1 MGVEATGDHGAG
13 AEGTG
18 SGSVATVV
26 TAESRTATAVAEKA
40 AREEKAIKELTG
52 RLVQTY
58 TETYSAER
66 VESAVGAARRRFDGH
81 VVRDFVP
88 ILVERI
94 VRRELDGSPDD
105 PDAETAAAQPVPEAP
120 APSPIDRLR
129 TLVSPPWTVGKLAIP
144 VAALIVI
151 VIAVAASIGGGGG
164 GGTTAPAAA
173 ADQVL
178 VHGIVGSEKMGFFD
192 DPRVKDALARN
203 GIRIQADAAGSRQ
216 IATSVDLDK
225 YDFAFPS
232 STPAAERILRQRN
245 ITTKYTPFS
254 SPMAI
259 ATFAPIVDLLTRAG
273 VVKPGPVP
281 TFDMNRYL
289 DLTQHGTQWD
299 QLPGN
304 TEYPVNKSLLIGT
317 TDPRTSNS
325 AAMYLAVAGYVA
337 NDNSIVR
344 GQTAEDFV
352 LGKVARLF
360 TKQGYTE
367 NTSEGP
373 FAEYLQA
380 GIGPAPMVWIY
391 EAQFVEAG
399 VQGKLKPDMQLLY
412 PGPTVLSRHTVVPLT
427 PAGDRIG
434 RLLSTDPELQQLAAE
449 HGYRTDSST
458 QFTKIATDHAIPVAT
473 DIANV
478 VDPPAYDTLEHLLD
492 GVAKSYN

>member
-13 AEGTG
+13 PEETAGT
-18 SGSVATVV
+18 VATS
-26 TAESRTATAVAEKA
+26 ESRAATAIAEKA

-52 RLVQTY
+52 RLVQAY
-58 TETYSAER
+58 TESYSAER
-66 VESAVGAARRRFDGH
+66 VHSAVGAARRRFDGH
-81 VVRDFVP
+81 TVRDFVP

-94 VRRELDGSPDD
+94 ARRELDGSPED
-105 PDAETAAAQPVPEAP
+105 PGTETVAAQQITEPSSASP
-120 APSPIDRLR
+120 ADRLR
-129 TLVSPPWTVGKLAIP
+129 AAARDLLPPPWTARKLVLP

-151 VIAVAASIGGGGG
+151 VVAVAVSIGGGGG
-164 GGTTAPAAA
+164 GTPAPAAA
-173 ADQVL
+173 AEQVL

-192 DPRVKDALARN
+192 DPRVVDALARN
-203 GIRIQADAAGSRQ
+203 GVRIQVEAAGSRQ
-216 IATSVDLDK
+216 IATSVDLGK

-337 NDNSIVR
+337 NDNTIVR

-352 LGKVARLF
+352 LGKVSRLF

-367 NTSEGP
+367 NSSEGP
-373 FAEYLQA
+373 FAEYLQG
-380 GIGPAPMVWIY
+380 GIGPAPLVWIY

-427 PAGDRIG
+427 PAGDRVG
-434 RLLSTDPELQQLAAE
+434 RLLSTDPELQRLATE
-449 HGYRTDSST
+449 HGYRTDNSAE
-458 QFTKIATDHAIPVAT
+458 FTKVTTDHVIPAAHDVA
-473 DIANV
+473 DV
-478 VDPPAYDTLEHLLD
+478 VDPPTYDTLEYLLD